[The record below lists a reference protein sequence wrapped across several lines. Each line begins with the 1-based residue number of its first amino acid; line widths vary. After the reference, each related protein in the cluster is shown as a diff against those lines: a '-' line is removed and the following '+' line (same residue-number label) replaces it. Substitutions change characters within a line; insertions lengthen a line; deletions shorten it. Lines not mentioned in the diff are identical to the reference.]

1 VKVETIGSNQFVLK
15 NIKSAKNKKYKL
27 KFKFLNGEG

>member
-1 VKVETIGSNQFVLK
+1 VKVETIGANQFILK
-15 NIKSAKNKKYKL
+15 NTRSAKDKKYKL

>member
-1 VKVETIGSNQFVLK
+1 VKIETIGTDQFVLK
-15 NIKSAKNKKYKL
+15 NVKPAKDKKYKL